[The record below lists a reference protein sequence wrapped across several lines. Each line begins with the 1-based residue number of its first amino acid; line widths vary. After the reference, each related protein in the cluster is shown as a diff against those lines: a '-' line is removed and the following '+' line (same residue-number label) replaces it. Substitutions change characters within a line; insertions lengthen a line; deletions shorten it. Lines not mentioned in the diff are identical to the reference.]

1 MSSAASPIDL
11 VPPDISRWRSGN
23 TGVEYVW
30 RWTASEPGPN
40 VAITALM
47 HGNEICGAIALDQLL
62 REEVR
67 PARGT
72 LTLAFLNVD
81 AFATFDPKDPHASRY
96 LDEDMN
102 RVWDRATL
110 EGSRGSRELRRTR
123 ATRRFFDDADF
134 LLDIH
139 SMTNA
144 NAPMMLT
151 GMADRHTAF
160 ARRLRAP
167 SYLVRDAGHESGAR
181 LRDYGRFADPAA
193 TPVALLIECGQHWAN
208 ATAEVAT
215 DAAWRFLAASGILD
229 PADAAHRL
237 AQARA
242 PQRCVLVTH
251 RVDVSHDDF
260 KFTEDY
266 VGLEIIA
273 RAGTIFARE
282 RGRDF
287 HTPYDDCVLIMPARR
302 IVRGTTAVRLG
313 RFEWSEGGG

>member
-1 MSSAASPIDL
+1 MANTATSIDL
-11 VPPDISRWRSGN
+11 VPPDIACWRAGN

-30 RWTASEPGPN
+30 RWTAPEPGPN

-47 HGNEICGAIALDQLL
+47 HGNEICGAIALDRLL
-62 REEVR
+62 QAEVR
-67 PARGT
+67 PTRGT

-81 AFATFDPKDPHASRY
+81 AFLTFDPKDPHASRY

-110 EGSRGSRELRRTR
+110 EGSRGSRELRRAR

-151 GMADRHTAF
+151 GMADRHVTF
-160 ARRLRAP
+160 ARRVGVP
-167 SYLVRDAGHESGAR
+167 SYLVRDAGHESGSR
-181 LRDYGRFADPAA
+181 LRDYDRFADPDAS
-193 TPVALLIECGQHWAN
+193 PIALLIECGQHWARE
-208 ATAEVAT
+208 TAEVAT
-215 DAAWRFLAASGILD
+215 ETAWRFLAATGILD
-229 PADAAHRL
+229 PADAAHLL
-237 AQARA
+237 AQRA
-242 PQRCVLVTH
+242 EPQRCVLVTH
-251 RVDVSHDDF
+251 RVDVTHDDF
-260 KFTEDY
+260 QFTDDY
-266 VGLEIIA
+266 LGLEIIA
-273 RAGTIFARE
+273 RAGTVFARE
-282 RGRDF
+282 RGRAF

-313 RFEWSEGGG
+313 RFEWSEGAG